1 MDNSIKSSIRLFMEG
16 HIPIAS
22 NLAARFSK
30 KIIVLPGMRRS
41 WRSGISPNMGRAC
54 PPIARR
60 SKSAR
65 KPGCCNAGNLYR
77 PTRICICINQRPGKS
92 LKRGILDMK
101 NRAYAIPFV
110 TLCVS
115 AFLYSGLVAAE
126 DNAPS
131 TSKSAA
137 YRVANIAQAGAS
149 EFAPQSTQYPSNFRL
164 AASKSSAQRACELRC
179 KKDYRRCY
187 GQGNRPG
194 TPEVNGGQPC
204 SEQQTT
210 CLRACADNPNPQ

>member
-1 MDNSIKSSIRLFMEG
+1 
-16 HIPIAS
+16 
-22 NLAARFSK
+22 
-30 KIIVLPGMRRS
+30 
-41 WRSGISPNMGRAC
+41 
-54 PPIARR
+54 
-60 SKSAR
+60 
-65 KPGCCNAGNLYR
+65 
-77 PTRICICINQRPGKS
+77 
-92 LKRGILDMK
+92 MK

-115 AFLYSGLVAAE
+115 AFLYSGLAAAD
-126 DNAPS
+126 DNAPGAP
-131 TSKSAA
+131 KSAA

>member
-1 MDNSIKSSIRLFMEG
+1 
-16 HIPIAS
+16 
-22 NLAARFSK
+22 
-30 KIIVLPGMRRS
+30 
-41 WRSGISPNMGRAC
+41 
-54 PPIARR
+54 
-60 SKSAR
+60 
-65 KPGCCNAGNLYR
+65 
-77 PTRICICINQRPGKS
+77 
-92 LKRGILDMK
+92 MK

-115 AFLYSGLVAAE
+115 AFLYSGLAAAE

-131 TSKSAA
+131 TPKSAA

-149 EFAPQSTQYPSNFRL
+149 EFAPQSAQYPSNFSL
-164 AASKSSAQRACELRC
+164 AAAKANKPSAQEVCEARC
-179 KKDYRRCY
+179 KKAYRRCY